1 MMMTMTMMT
10 MPQLLLLMMVLS
22 MTARPGCHG
31 LSSLPEPPSPA
42 TRSITTTMADS
53 AASRR
58 EFVGRTA
65 SLAGLL
71 AAAALPANANA
82 ATGGGAGGGLDFKT
96 SASGIQWADARVGTG
111 TPLAKGATAT
121 IDYAMSTTGA
131 RYGTKIYSTQ
141 QQQQQQQSIDGAA
154 AAEPYRWTLGDG
166 STIAGI
172 EEAILGDNQGSLPP
186 MRPGGIRRLVIPQSM
201 AYESL
206 AEDARTRCVAGGTP
220 GPIPPP
226 STAFEEYQR
235 FKNIYC
241 NPSRQYQPDL
251 VLDVKLYGAR

>member
-1 MMMTMTMMT
+1 MMMASS
-10 MPQLLLLMMVLS
+10 PAPLC
-22 MTARPGCHG
+22 RG
-31 LSSLPEPPSPA
+31 LSVPEPGS
-42 TRSITTTMADS
+42 TTTTTTPRRAFFERTAA
-53 AASRR
+53 AASL
-58 EFVGRTA
+58 TL
-65 SLAGLL
+65 LAGSTLL
-71 AAAALPANANA
+71 AAGPAFA
-82 ATGGGAGGGLDFKT
+82 ATGEGSGSLDFRT

-111 TPLAKGATAT
+111 APLRSGASAT

-141 QQQQQQQSIDGAA
+141 QPRSESSIDGAA
-154 AAEPYRWTLGDG
+154 GRSPYRWTLGDG

-172 EEAILGDNQGSLPP
+172 EEAVLGDASGSLPP

-201 AYESL
+201 AYAAL
-206 AEDARTRCVAGGTP
+206 AEDSRGRCVADGKP

-241 NPSRQYQPDL
+241 NPERQYQPDL
-251 VLDVKLYGAR
+251 VMDVKLYGAR